1 MPRLFL
7 ATLTAGVLLTGSLA
21 GDEKDTKDNKAPPQ
35 IVVTI
40 VKVDAKKGEITVKY
54 TDPKGKEVEKT
65 YRLTEDVRLF
75 DETGRGVKID
85 VFQSGSVALI
95 VETEGKLRELRRAV
109 LPHPGQRLSDAVNTL
124 IEMTDADEAYVA
136 ELQRIYDT
144 LRKLD
149 TAKNGKIDP
158 AALKA
163 ERERLL
169 GARVDDLIKR
179 LDTNKDG
186 KISKEE
192 AKGWL
197 KENFDKLDL
206 NKDGFLD
213 RDELLKAAKE
223 QYEAKK
229 PQPEKK

>member
-1 MPRLFL
+1 MARLFL
-7 ATLTAGVLLTGSLA
+7 AALTVGVLLTGPLA
-21 GDEKDTKDNKAPPQ
+21 GDEKDTKSPQ
-35 IVVTI
+35 VVVTI

-54 TDPKGKEVEKT
+54 AEPKGKEVEKT
-65 YRLTEDVRLF
+65 YRLTEDVRLL
-75 DETGRGVKID
+75 DETGRVVKVD
-85 VFQSGSVALI
+85 VFQAGGAALV
-95 VETEGKLRELRRAV
+95 VETEGKLKELRRAV
-109 LPHPGQRLSDAVNTL
+109 LPHPGQRLSEAVNTL
-124 IEMTDADEAYVA
+124 IELTEADEANVA

-149 TAKNGKIDP
+149 TGKNGKIDP
-158 AALKA
+158 VALKA
-163 ERERLL
+163 ERQRMLE
-169 GARVDDLIKR
+169 ARVDALVKR
-179 LDTNKDG
+179 LDANKDG

-213 RDELLKAAKE
+213 RDELIKAAKE
-223 QYEAKK
+223 QYESKK

>member
-1 MPRLFL
+1 MPRSFL
-7 ATLTAGVLLTGSLA
+7 AALALGVLLTGGLV
-21 GDEKDTKDNKAPPQ
+21 GDEKDTKDKKAPPQ
-35 IVVTI
+35 IAVTV

-54 TDPKGKEVEKT
+54 SDAKGKEVEKT
-65 YRLTEDVRLF
+65 YRLAEEVRLF
-75 DETGRGVKID
+75 DETGRAAKID
-85 VFQSGSVALI
+85 VFKEGGAALV
-95 VETEGKLRELRRAV
+95 VETEGKLQELRRAV
-109 LPHPGQRLSDAVNTL
+109 LPHPGQRLSEAVKTL
-124 IEMTDADEAYVA
+124 IEVSDADEAYAA

-149 TAKNGKIDP
+149 TGKDGKIDL

-163 ERERLL
+163 ERERML
-169 GARVDDLIKR
+169 GARVDDMIKR
-179 LDTNKDG
+179 LDVNKDG

-197 KENFDKLDL
+197 KEHFDKLDL

-223 QYEAKK
+223 LAEPKK